1 MSTFRIKYG
10 GYEYEG
16 QTYEEVVPV
25 MYSHRYGTDLPCLDE
40 DSFMRR
46 IAIEMCEWNGKNYY
60 YHSRSALAD
69 SMIKN
74 GLLEVI
80 D

>member
-1 MSTFRIKYG
+1 MIQSGHRIG
-10 GYEYEG
+10 GCE
-16 QTYEEVVPV
+16 
-25 MYSHRYGTDLPCLDE
+25 DE
-40 DSFMRR
+40 RR
-46 IAIEMCEWNGKNYY
+46 FCRRMAIELCEWNGGNYY
-60 YHSRSALAD
+60 YHSRDALAG

>member
-1 MSTFRIKYG
+1 
-10 GYEYEG
+10 
-16 QTYEEVVPV
+16 
-25 MYSHRYGTDLPCLDE
+25 
-40 DSFMRR
+40 
-46 IAIEMCEWNGKNYY
+46 MCEWNGKNYY
-60 YHSRSALAD
+60 YHSRDALAD